1 MWSKIKD
8 SKDPDKWNEFG
19 KSARGN
25 RREWNG
31 ENTGLQ
37 SETFQAPTRPASP
50 DELFVCFS
58 KFTSGPRPRA
68 TEPSYISGWKPANE
82 IRETLQ
88 LPSQTIF
95 RGARTRENGY
105 LQPIIVKGQ
114 PRREKKI
121 HNVREPPLD
130 DTRRRHEGKGNFEN
144 ALLYN
149 S

>member
-1 MWSKIKD
+1 MGKD
-8 SKDPDKWNEFG
+8 MLE
-19 KSARGN
+19 RGI
-25 RREWNG
+25 REGNG

-37 SETFQAPTRPASP
+37 SETFQAPTRPRASP

-68 TEPSYISGWKPANE
+68 MKPPYISGWKPANE

-95 RGARTRENGY
+95 RGTRTRENGY

-114 PRREKKI
+114 PRREKKM

-130 DTRRRHEGKGNFEN
+130 DTRRRHKKNFEN
-144 ALLYN
+144 VL
-149 S
+149 

>member
-1 MWSKIKD
+1 M
-8 SKDPDKWNEFG
+8 
-19 KSARGN
+19 
-25 RREWNG
+25 
-31 ENTGLQ
+31 Q
-37 SETFQAPTRPASP
+37 SETFHAPTRPSP

-68 TEPSYISGWKPANE
+68 TKPPYISGWKPANE

-105 LQPIIVKGQ
+105 LQPIIVRGQ

-121 HNVREPPLD
+121 HNVRESPLD
-130 DTRRRHEGKGNFEN
+130 DTRRRHERKGTLRMHFYN
-144 ALLYN
+144 AQKRIWYGDIRKNRSSLLLDIFFLIIKIHIFVYVY
-149 S
+149 